1 VSGYRAEDVA
11 AVLMDRPVT
20 LVTNPDWLAGQGSSV
35 RSAVQALPSE
45 VSAVVFMLADQP
57 SVRSETV
64 ALLVEAYRRT
74 LAPIVVPEYQGGQ
87 RGNPVLFDRRTFPEL
102 LALQGDTGGRPVID
116 RYGLAVHVVPIDL
129 PQPQGIETMEEYR
142 RTRSQA

>member
-1 VSGYRAEDVA
+1 
-11 AVLMDRPVT
+11 M
-20 LVTNPDWLAGQGSSV
+20 
-35 RSAVQALPSE
+35 
-45 VSAVVFMLADQP
+45 
-57 SVRSETV
+57 
-64 ALLVEAYRRT
+64 
-74 LAPIVVPEYQGGQ
+74 PEYQGGQ

-142 RTRSQA
+142 RQRGI